1 MHNPFFTQFQTFRW
15 VTSVDVLYKQWGEK
29 KRKTLPAFVVL
40 SFFILTGGFTDR
52 PVEPFSPDV
61 TSYEGNPPPAQQ
73 KEFEVRQKKRH
84 YLRDIFW
91 SINTQTPLDL
101 DSFMKELN
109 TRPLKVK
116 KLLYIKVSNSG
127 PRPKTTSCSYHQIK
141 HEIILKNF
149 PKINWR
155 QQYLNIRFLFY
166 PKTVKIILVNV
177 IHLGF
182 TTHFLSSAFL
192 SLV

>member
-1 MHNPFFTQFQTFRW
+1 MGINVHERNMINGLHKAIICIIHFLLSFRHSDGSPMW
-15 VTSVDVLYKQWGEK
+15 MSCTNNEGKK

-40 SFFILTGGFTDR
+40 SFFILTGGFTNR

-73 KEFEVRQKKRH
+73 KEFEVRQKKWH
-84 YLRDIFW
+84 YLWDIFW

-149 PKINWR
+149 PKIN
-155 QQYLNIRFLFY
+155 
-166 PKTVKIILVNV
+166 
-177 IHLGF
+177 
-182 TTHFLSSAFL
+182 
-192 SLV
+192 